1 MANKRQKKK
10 IEKRQLQNKVV
21 AQTGKKEKEVRK
33 YSYKQLDTIVSQNNK
48 KAHKKKQRDLTYKK
62 KTDFLLSHNIPIEGL
77 TKTQINKIKISDIEK
92 GNVSVQNYPFL
103 KGRVFDFR
111 ESKVLSGDRRLY
123 FAFRDYSE
131 NKDFAHILEEYA
143 ILPNNA
149 LLKEFNRLATLKPT
163 YRKTKKKKKRSSSNE
178 PLNDTSGQAGTYL
191 FHYGTQE
198 AIELFHNQTKR
209 ENRRKLK
216 KAREHGGEF
225 KGYQVLKS
233 NGRVSID
240 TASPR
245 KILEVG
251 CAIMSSVTEW
261 DRVAFY
267 KQYHRMI
274 VKEFPELAE
283 MIPKPLN

>member
-10 IEKRQLQNKVV
+10 IEKRRLQNKVV
-21 AQTGKKEKEVRK
+21 AQTGKKEKEVQK

-48 KAHKKKQRDLTYKK
+48 KAHKKKQRNLTYKK

-77 TKTQINKIKISDIEK
+77 TKTQINKIKISDIES
-92 GNVSVQNYPFL
+92 GNVNINNYPFL
-103 KGRVFDFR
+103 KGRIFDFN
-111 ESKVLSGDRRLY
+111 EPKVLSENKRLY
-123 FAFRDYSE
+123 FAYRDYSQ
-131 NKDFAHILEEYA
+131 NKDFKGILSEYSGMTDQQ
-143 ILPNNA
+143 
-149 LLKEFNRLATLKPT
+149 LLKEFNRLAKLKPT
-163 YRKTKKKKKRSSSNE
+163 FRKTKKKKSDSNT
-178 PLNDTSGQAGTYL
+178 PLNETSGQAGTYK
-191 FHYGTQE
+191 FMYNTQDG
-198 AIELFHNQTKR
+198 IEIFHNDTKK
-209 ENRRKLK
+209 ENRKKPK

-251 CAIMSSVTEW
+251 CGIMSSVTEW

-267 KQYHRMI
+267 KQYHKMI
-274 VKEFPELAE
+274 EKEFPELCE
-283 MIPKPLN
+283 LIPKPLN